1 MNSALVSG
9 LGIAGKLSINR
20 VKCSHIF
27 GWVLSGTIISFATS
41 SMAEEIPVNLRNAGA
56 AQCQDLT
63 AAFESGSEIEKTAY
77 LQWSAGY
84 ATAVSQSNSVIDV
97 YPLSETLGL
106 VEIALLICQ
115 EPEFVNS
122 RYQVALLTAISRL
135 RPFWAINP
143 SIVTVTDH
151 DSVSISIYR
160 DAVKPL
166 QEALIKLG
174 VKMPADGDF
183 GSMTGRAFSELHK
196 LLDMPETP
204 IPSGVSLYALTKP

>member
-1 MNSALVSG
+1 M
-9 LGIAGKLSINR
+9 
-20 VKCSHIF
+20 KCAHIF
-27 GWVLSGTIISFATS
+27 GWILSGIIISSATS
-41 SMAEEIPVNLRNAGA
+41 SVAEEIPVNLRNAGA
-56 AQCQDLT
+56 AQCRDLT
-63 AAFESGSEIEKTAY
+63 MAFENGSGIERTAY
-77 LQWSAGY
+77 LQWAAGY
-84 ATAVSQSNSVIDV
+84 ATAVAQSNSVIDV

-106 VEIALLICQ
+106 VEMALLICQ
-115 EPEFVNS
+115 EAEFVDS
-122 RYQVALLTAISRL
+122 RYQMVTLTAISRL

-143 SIVTVTDH
+143 SIVTIKDH
-151 DSVSISIYR
+151 DSVSISIYT

-183 GSMTGRAFSELHK
+183 GAMTGRAFSELHK